1 MKGGSTKMAKLRK
14 DDVADLD
21 VDALDEVEYEDGEF
35 QSYDGEVP
43 PVGTELKG
51 FLKSLWWTR
60 TQVKADGSGD
70 DPMLK
75 ALWVAAENEGDEEE
89 YNDCPFWMNLPLIAS
104 AKFRWAPFLAVYG
117 VTLRDIKTKTYV
129 NGDEDQFGAPI
140 ERIDTF
146 RPGEDSDDA
155 WCRIV
160 SGRERYDGEWQARV
174 KSWLPWDEEP
184 EEPEDTE
191 PEELYDEDGNLV
203 NEDGDL
209 IDEDGNLIDG
219 EDGDDQPPEDVPP
232 ARGRTRSG
240 AKVGARGS
248 QAAPP
253 ARPARAARSGRSA
266 PARPAAA
273 TSARSGR
280 APARSAPARSSGRTA
295 KADTKPAGRGRGRG
309 RAAAGSNE
317 DPPF

>member
-1 MKGGSTKMAKLRK
+1 MPKLRK

-21 VDALDEVEYEDGEF
+21 VDALDEVEYSDSEF

-89 YNDCPFWMNLPLIAS
+89 YNDCPFWMNLPLIPA

-117 VTLRDIKTKTYV
+117 ITLRDLKNKTYV
-129 NGDEDQFGAPI
+129 SSDEDQFGAPI

-160 SGRERYDGEWQARV
+160 TGRERYDGEWQARV
-174 KSWLPWDEEP
+174 KSWLPWGDEEP
-184 EEPEDTE
+184 EDEADVDDGEQEDGDEEYDDTEEPDEDEQDQE
-191 PEELYDEDGNLV
+191 PEE
-203 NEDGDL
+203 
-209 IDEDGNLIDG
+209 
-219 EDGDDQPPEDVPP
+219 PP
-232 ARGRTRSG
+232 ARGRGRSG
-240 AKVGARGS
+240 ARTGSRGS

-253 ARPARAARSGRSA
+253 ARSARAGRSA

-280 APARSAPARSSGRTA
+280 SSGRPAPARSAGSRAAR
-295 KADTKPAGRGRGRG
+295 ADTKPAGRGRGRG
-309 RAAAGSNE
+309 RSAAGSDE

>member
-1 MKGGSTKMAKLRK
+1 MPKLKR

-21 VDALDEVEYEDGEF
+21 VDALDEVEYDDSEF
-35 QSYDGEVP
+35 QSYGGEVP

-60 TQVKADGSGD
+60 TAVKADGSGD

-89 YNDCPFWMNLPLIAS
+89 YNDCPFWMNLPLIPS
-104 AKFRWAPFLAVYG
+104 AKFRWAPFLDVYG
-117 VTLRDIKTKTYV
+117 ITLRDLKNKTYV
-129 NGDEDQFGAPI
+129 SSDEDQFGAPI

-146 RPGEDSDDA
+146 RPGEESDDA
-155 WCRIV
+155 WCRV
-160 SGRERYDGEWQARV
+160 VTGRERYDGEWQARV
-174 KSWLPWDEEP
+174 KSWLPWDEADEAEP
-184 EEPEDTE
+184 EDEEEPEDGDEEYDDTE
-191 PEELYDEDGNLV
+191 DEEE
-203 NEDGDL
+203 E
-209 IDEDGNLIDG
+209 E
-219 EDGDDQPPEDVPP
+219 EQEEQEERP

-240 AKVGARGS
+240 SRSA
-248 QAAPP
+248 QAAPA
-253 ARPARAARSGRSA
+253 ARPGRSGRSA

-280 APARSAPARSSGRTA
+280 SSGRSAPARPAPARSTGSRAA
-295 KADTKPAGRGRGRG
+295 KADTKPAARGRGRS
-309 RAAAGSNE
+309 RSAGSDE